1 MDLENQLQELKLDYI
16 RIQGDIE
23 KRESTSQQVDPLVR
37 QLEHIE
43 HQIADIRAELQQQ

>member
-23 KRESTSQQVDPLVR
+23 KRESTSQLS
-37 QLEHIE
+37 LIHI
-43 HQIADIRAELQQQ
+43 